1 LIAST
6 IRAVI
11 GQRLVRSLDSTK
23 RIAYPP
29 SEEEKKALFEMFNIH
44 TVQDLKIVHELEK
57 QAATQGVGGD
67 APLSTSEQGILTLY
81 KPGEYDDEIGH
92 HDGFKGRVGIYEVLS
107 NTPAVQKLIIG
118 NATSTQIQAQAIAGG
133 MITMQMDGLIKSLR
147 GVTTV
152 EEILRVT
159 KE

>member
-1 LIAST
+1 
-6 IRAVI
+6 
-11 GQRLVRSLDSTK
+11 
-23 RIAYPP
+23 
-29 SEEEKKALFEMFNIH
+29 
-44 TVQDLKIVHELEK
+44 
-57 QAATQGVGGD
+57 
-67 APLSTSEQGILTLY
+67 
-81 KPGEYDDEIGH
+81 
-92 HDGFKGRVGIYEVLS
+92 VLS